1 MVSDAAT
8 LEQSTVETQ
17 PNVQDAAKRAEAKL
31 QDAQVSHNPHIACPA
46 GIWAGIWRFSIGCA
60 HWDRM
65 HTLCSIAHFAL
76 QDAAK
81 RAEAKLQDAQ
91 VSAEQ
96 RSTELTRARAEVL
109 QLRQELDECTQQ
121 LLLVA
126 RAQFHQQ
133 GGNGTA
139 GGLSG
144 DSNSDNVQEAL
155 AARLATT
162 QVC

>member
-1 MVSDAAT
+1 MDPISSADRHTHA
-8 LEQSTVETQ
+8 
-17 PNVQDAAKRAEAKL
+17 
-31 QDAQVSHNPHIACPA
+31 
-46 GIWAGIWRFSIGCA
+46 FS
-60 HWDRM
+60 
-65 HTLCSIAHFAL
+65 SL

-81 RAEAKLQDAQ
+81 RAESKLQDAQ
-91 VSAEQ
+91 ASAEQ

-126 RAQFHQQ
+126 RAQFH

-139 GGLSG
+139 GGLSVDG
-144 DSNSDNVQEAL
+144 SSDNVQEAL